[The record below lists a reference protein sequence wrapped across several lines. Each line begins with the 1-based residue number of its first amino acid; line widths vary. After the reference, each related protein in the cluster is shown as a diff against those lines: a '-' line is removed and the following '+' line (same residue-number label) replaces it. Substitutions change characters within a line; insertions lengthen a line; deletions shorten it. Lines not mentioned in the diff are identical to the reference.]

1 MRGLRALV
9 VLKHDGIS
17 KTDILKKAHGRPQW
31 EENSQTRDSS
41 PEQGR
46 THEGQASEDSAT
58 KGLGGQDGQALGQE
72 RCWRDSDLEER
83 ERQERVRAQNRG
95 PQARHHASC
104 NSCFPSAR

>member
-17 KTDILKKAHGRPQW
+17 KTDILKSAHGGPQW

-46 THEGQASEDSAT
+46 THEGQASQDSAT
-58 KGLGGQDGQALGQE
+58 KGLGGQGTTKKAK
-72 RCWRDSDLEER
+72 
-83 ERQERVRAQNRG
+83 
-95 PQARHHASC
+95 H
-104 NSCFPSAR
+104 